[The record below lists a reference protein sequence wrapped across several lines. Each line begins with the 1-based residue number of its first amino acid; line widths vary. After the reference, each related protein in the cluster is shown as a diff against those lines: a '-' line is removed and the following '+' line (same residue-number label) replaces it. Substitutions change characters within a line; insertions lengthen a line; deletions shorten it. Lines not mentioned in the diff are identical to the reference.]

1 MMQESSAAIVAA
13 LDGLPLV
20 LMTSE
25 GGSQQEVW
33 RSIELGAA
41 DCLEKP
47 LSPLK
52 LRNIWQHVVRK
63 VSAPLISPWLR
74 SPPVMGQ
81 VLGIAMKGCSAAV
94 YLHPASCR
102 AQQLTA
108 RHDTEP
114 AHCWLSPEICWGLQ
128 MMAGEEPVK
137 DGKGGDD
144 GKVREHMHLL
154 SAPGWQLHFLA

>member
-1 MMQESSAAIVAA
+1 MMQESSTPIVAA

-63 VSAPLISPWLR
+63 VSAPLVAPGR
-74 SPPVMGQ
+74 GV
-81 VLGIAMKGCSAAV
+81 
-94 YLHPASCR
+94 
-102 AQQLTA
+102 
-108 RHDTEP
+108 
-114 AHCWLSPEICWGLQ
+114 
-128 MMAGEEPVK
+128 
-137 DGKGGDD
+137 
-144 GKVREHMHLL
+144 LL
-154 SAPGWQLHFLA
+154 SAWALPWRQQCPLLTVA

>member
-1 MMQESSAAIVAA
+1 MHAQPSGHCVPPEKAASHSGIKVAHVQAKAMMQESSTPIVAA

-63 VSAPLISPWLR
+63 VSASPTSPW
-74 SPPVMGQ
+74 
-81 VLGIAMKGCSAAV
+81 
-94 YLHPASCR
+94 
-102 AQQLTA
+102 
-108 RHDTEP
+108 
-114 AHCWLSPEICWGLQ
+114 W
-128 MMAGEEPVK
+128 
-137 DGKGGDD
+137 
-144 GKVREHMHLL
+144 
-154 SAPGWQLHFLA
+154 

>member
-1 MMQESSAAIVAA
+1 MMQESSTPIVAA

-63 VSAPLISPWLR
+63 VSAPLMSPW
-74 SPPVMGQ
+74 
-81 VLGIAMKGCSAAV
+81 
-94 YLHPASCR
+94 
-102 AQQLTA
+102 
-108 RHDTEP
+108 
-114 AHCWLSPEICWGLQ
+114 W
-128 MMAGEEPVK
+128 
-137 DGKGGDD
+137 
-144 GKVREHMHLL
+144 
-154 SAPGWQLHFLA
+154 